1 MDASGWE
8 KSTVTSV
15 SKDASTVPGVGET
28 DVIRSGAGGAV
39 VVVDECEPLLPPGA
53 PGPLPG
59 LE

>member
-39 VVVDECEPLLPPGA
+39 VVVDGEPLYG
-53 PGPLPG
+53 PG
-59 LE
+59 LRDRCQGLE